1 MYGFA
6 TYDIVRAR
14 QTLAEERAAQ
24 VARLADAARARRRG
38 RTLTMRLGLA
48 LGRTSAVRPSCCA
61 V

>member
-6 TYDIVRAR
+6 SYDIVRAR

-24 VARLADAARARRRG
+24 VARLADAASAPRRG
-38 RTLTMRLGLA
+38 RTLTMRLA
-48 LGRTSAVRPSCCA
+48 LTFRSAPAARPSCCA